1 MKKTFIM
8 LCTLCAFVGDIAAQT
23 TYDVYIYTEPK
34 GYKKETKNGML
45 TYTKSDSKT
54 GTYCI
59 ISLYSQ
65 SPSSGD
71 LVKDF
76 DNDWQEL
83 VAAPLGVTA
92 APQKDNGDE
101 ITGWKTYSGA
111 ANFEFG
117 GGTSMVLL
125 TTAKKD
131 NANVSMIVVTNA
143 QSFLADADIFFDKLK
158 LGKPKV
164 TTVKNNPVIKPGNNQ
179 TAAAGNNT
187 ISPVAYSFGEYKI
200 LIPDNYFSSKTIS
213 NNVINYKVNV
223 ENLNINI
230 LQPFPG
236 SGNLETDM
244 NTYFFR
250 VFDGYKKLNSALS
263 NSDHTYKGTTAE
275 GVPYLIEYRDI
286 ARGEYPNQEQ
296 KVAVLMLFQLGNNVA
311 IVQGYYDHMMEAV
324 VWAKSESL
332 KSIFNMFVHFLK
344 FNSKP
349 SITNPVAISGTKWSS
364 TGSSVALIYDFKTN
378 GTFVGA
384 GAASFRVGH
393 NETHD
398 KITTTSYGNDGTW
411 NLNGNNLTM
420 NYVASKRVATS
431 LLRIFYEKSYDN
443 TWKEY
448 LGLYSKE
455 NNGMWTE
462 LKLTR
467 D

>member
-1 MKKTFIM
+1 MKKIIFLCM
-8 LCTLCAFVGDIAAQT
+8 LFAFVGNAIAQT
-23 TYDVYIYTEPK
+23 NYDIITYTEPK
-34 GYKKETKNGML
+34 GYKKETKTGVV
-45 TYTKSDSKT
+45 TYTKTDSKA

-59 ISLYSQ
+59 ISLYAQ

-71 LVKDF
+71 IKKDF
-76 DNDWQEL
+76 ENDWQEL
-83 VAAPLGVTA
+83 VATPLNIKDAPKA
-92 APQKDNGDE
+92 DNGDD
-101 ITGWKTYSGA
+101 ITGWRTYSGA

-117 GGTSMVLL
+117 GGTSMSLL
-125 TTAKKD
+125 ITAKKD
-131 NANVSMIVVTNA
+131 NANVSMLVVTNA
-143 QSFLADADIFFDKLK
+143 QSFLADADAFFDKLK
-158 LGKPKV
+158 LGKPKAI
-164 TTVKNNPVIKPGNNQ
+164 TVKNNPVVKPINNP
-179 TAAAGNNT
+179 TATAENNT
-187 ISPVAYSFGEYKI
+187 NSLVAYSFGEYKI
-200 LIPDNYFSSKTIS
+200 LITDNYFSSKTIN

-230 LQPFPG
+230 FQPFP
-236 SGNLETDM
+236 SCGNLETDM
-244 NTYFFR
+244 DTYFFK

-286 ARGEYPNQEQ
+286 ARGEYPNEDK

-324 VWAKSESL
+324 AWVKSENL

-344 FNSKP
+344 FNSKS

-364 TGSSVALIYDFKTN
+364 TSTSVALIYDFKTN

-384 GAASFRVGH
+384 GASSFRVGH

-398 KITTTSYGNDGTW
+398 KVTTTSYGNDGTW
-411 NLNGNNLTM
+411 SLNGNNLTM
-420 NYVASKRVATS
+420 NYVVSKRVASS
-431 LLRIFYEKSYDN
+431 LLRIFYEKNYDN

-448 LGLYSKE
+448 LGLYSKD
-455 NNGMWTE
+455 NNGLWSE

>member
-1 MKKTFIM
+1 MKKVILF
-8 LCTLCAFVGDIAAQT
+8 LCVLCALVGNIAAQT
-23 TYDVYIYTEPK
+23 TYDVFTYTEPK
-34 GYKKETKNGML
+34 GYKKETKTGAI
-45 TYTKSDSKT
+45 TYTKTDAKA

-59 ISLYSQ
+59 ISLYAQ
-65 SPSSGD
+65 SPSRGD
-71 LVKDF
+71 IKKDF
-76 DNDWQEL
+76 ENDWQEL

-101 ITGWKTYSGA
+101 ITGWKTYSGG

-164 TTVKNNPVIKPGNNQ
+164 TAVKNNPVIKPGNNQ
-179 TAAAGNNT
+179 TATAGNNT
-187 ISPVAYSFGEYKI
+187 TSPVAFSFGEYKI

-244 NTYFFR
+244 NTYFFK
-250 VFDGYKKLNSALS
+250 VFDGYQKLNSALS
-263 NSDHTYKGTTAE
+263 NDNHTYKGTTAE
-275 GVPYLIEYRDI
+275 GVPYLIEFRDI
-286 ARGEYPNQEQ
+286 SKGEYPNEDK
-296 KVAVLMLFQLGNNVA
+296 KVAMLMLFQLGNNVA
-311 IVQGYYDHMMEAV
+311 IVQGFYDHILEAM
-324 VWAKSESL
+324 VWAKSENL
-332 KSIFNMFVHFLK
+332 KSIFTMFVHFLK
-344 FNSKP
+344 FNSKQT
-349 SITNPVAISGTKWSS
+349 ITNQVAISGTKWSS
-364 TGSSVALIYDFKTN
+364 TTSSVALIYDFKTN

-384 GAASFRVGH
+384 GASSTRVGY
-393 NETHD
+393 NDTHD
-398 KITTTSYGNDGTW
+398 KVTTTSYGNDGTW

-420 NYVASKRVATS
+420 NYVANKRVAS
-431 LLRIFYEKSYDN
+431 SQLRIFYEKNYDN

-448 LGLYSKE
+448 LGLFSKD
-455 NNGMWTE
+455 NNGLWTE